1 MNFYELNKYCKE
13 NTQLPGDTKK
23 PFVVA
28 YQINIYATIEKM
40 LHSESRGFNSLLNKN
55 EFF

>member
-1 MNFYELNKYCKE
+1 MNFYELSKYCKE

-28 YQINIYATIEKM
+28 YQININATIAKSCTQKAEDLIVVK
-40 LHSESRGFNSLLNKN
+40 
-55 EFF
+55 